1 LRSLSIAMPSQL
13 SLDVDPALAV
23 GAERWSLLPTATRE
37 QLLVLL
43 ARMIAREL
51 VTGDEKAAR

>member
-1 LRSLSIAMPSQL
+1 MPSQL
-13 SLDVDPALAV
+13 SLDLDPALEAGV
-23 GAERWSLLPTATRE
+23 ERWSALPSATRE

-51 VTGDEKAAR
+51 VAGDEEAAR

>member
-13 SLDVDPALAV
+13 SLDLDPALEAGV
-23 GAERWSLLPTATRE
+23 ERWSALPSATRE

-51 VTGDEKAAR
+51 VAGDEEAAR